1 MPVRKSTRQQSGHDD
16 KADAGSLLA
25 GNAELVF
32 QSAKV
37 PFQRGQLC
45 IALLTI
51 RSEAR
56 RDDDELGPRSPA
68 RCYHLS

>member
-37 PFQRGQLC
+37 PFPTRPTLHR
-45 IALLTI
+45 A
-51 RSEAR
+51 A
-56 RDDDELGPRSPA
+56 DDPL
-68 RCYHLS
+68 